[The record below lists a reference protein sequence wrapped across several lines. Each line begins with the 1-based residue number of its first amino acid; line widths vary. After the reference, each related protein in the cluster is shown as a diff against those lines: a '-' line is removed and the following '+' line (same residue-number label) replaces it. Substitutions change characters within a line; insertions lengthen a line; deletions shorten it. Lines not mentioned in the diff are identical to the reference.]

1 MMVLLQTIGVI
12 PVYPVF
18 SSRQERDWMPTFADM
33 TSFSG
38 EADFEIGSPY
48 EIV

>member
-12 PVYPVF
+12 TVYPVF
-18 SSRQERDWMPTFADM
+18 SSRQERGWMPAFAGM

-38 EADFEIGSPY
+38 EADFEIGST
-48 EIV
+48 I